1 MKKPNIILQDPTSF
15 TVYDLKM
22 SGVNRRIL
30 VLGEVH
36 DIMECGR
43 QTISFPEFIQQ
54 YHESIGKEN
63 MLDIFSESFYV
74 GKRKLGWLSTL
85 YHFLTY
91 TSSLDDARAIA
102 HVRKR
107 LDACSPKYN
116 FSFYECPENIR
127 VHLCDVRFIREMDYS
142 FRKTKIDCMV
152 DKLFKVGLSY
162 IYPEKLPRVSNTLKD
177 ILKLVKNYLF
187 DTKSPAYHTNLTEY
201 ILKETKVHKQLESI
215 PSKIVRKKLFQWSK
229 TLYDASITNA
239 RRQYILFEKE
249 HKTELEAEWKYVS
262 EGFLQSFRNSISLQ
276 MLYVISVYMDMY
288 LAGRLLRDFADK
300 SYAKD
305 AVIYVG
311 EFHARNYRELLK
323 KLGATK
329 IFEKKSILEGG
340 DYASC
345 VDISKFYSSFMKKK
359 KKKTK
364 KTS

>member
-22 SGVNRRIL
+22 GGVNRRI
-30 VLGEVH
+30 VVIGEVH
-36 DIMECGR
+36 DILECGGK
-43 QTISFPEFIQQ
+43 TISFSEFIQK

-63 MLDIFSESFYV
+63 VLDIFSESFYV
-74 GKRKLGWLSTL
+74 GKKKLGWLSSF

-91 TSSLDDARAIA
+91 STSLDDARTIA
-102 HVRKR
+102 YVRKR

-116 FSFYECPENIR
+116 FSFYQCPENIR

-162 IYPEKLPRVSNTLKD
+162 IYPEKIPRVTNIVKD
-177 ILKLVKNYLF
+177 ILKLVKNFLF
-187 DTKSPAYHTNLTEY
+187 DMKSPEYHTKLTGY
-201 ILKETKVHKQLESI
+201 ILKESKVHKQLESI
-215 PSKIVRKKLFQWSK
+215 PSKTVRKKLFQWSK

-239 RRQYILFEKE
+239 RKQFIQFEKE
-249 HKTELEAEWKYVS
+249 NNTELEANWDYVS
-262 EGFLQSFRNSISLQ
+262 EGFLQSFRNNISLQ

-323 KLGATK
+323 RLGATK
-329 IFEKKSILEGG
+329 VFEKKSILEGG

-359 KKKTK
+359 KKKN